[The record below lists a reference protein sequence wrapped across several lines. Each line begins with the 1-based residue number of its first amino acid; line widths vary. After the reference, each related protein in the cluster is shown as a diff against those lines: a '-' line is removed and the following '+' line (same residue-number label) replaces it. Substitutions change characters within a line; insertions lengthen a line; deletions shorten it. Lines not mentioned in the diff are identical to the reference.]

1 MDGDNVY
8 INKIPADDDID
19 NVNEAINNKIV
30 SVNMEKIYEMVTE
43 TEA

>member
-30 SVNMEKIYEMVTE
+30 SVNMEKIYEIVTE